1 MAGRSDK
8 RGHHGTQSVHR
19 VALLLRTIAS
29 AENKACRLIDLA
41 TLTKLQ
47 RPTVHR
53 LLKGLMNEGLV
64 DQEPSTR
71 RYRLGQ
77 LVFELGLAAVPQF
90 NLRQLCEPA
99 LLRIAE
105 QTGDTVFLS
114 ARSGYDAVCL
124 DRKEGSFPIKTL
136 TVDVGNRRPLGVG
149 AGGGALLM
157 ALRQEEVDEILAAN
171 AKHFSRYAN
180 LTVKDVRMM
189 VKRAHEIG
197 YMFNDRQVTPGAMS
211 IGLPITDPYGPP
223 VGAISIGAI
232 TDRMDAQR
240 RQALVAVLRR
250 EVKELER
257 QIQMHSRHRK
267 NRSQADRSPAI
278 VDGDKRVG

>member
-1 MAGRSDK
+1 MANQDDK
-8 RGHHGTQSVHR
+8 SNHDGTQSVHR
-19 VALLLRTIAS
+19 VALLLRTIAA
-29 AENKACRLIDLA
+29 AESKDCRLIDLA
-41 TLTKLQ
+41 LQTKLQ

-53 LLKGLMNEGLV
+53 LLKGLMNEGLI
-64 DQEPSTR
+64 DQDPSSR

-77 LVFELGLAAVPQF
+77 LLYELGLAAVPQF

-105 QTGDTVFLS
+105 ETGDTVFLS
-114 ARSGYDAVCL
+114 TRSGYDAVCL

-157 ALRQEEVDEILAAN
+157 ALQETEVDEILAVN
-171 AKHFSRYAN
+171 AKHLSRYAN
-180 LTVKDVRMM
+180 LTQKDVRTM

-223 VGAISIGAI
+223 IAAISIGAI
-232 TDRMDAQR
+232 TDRMDAR
-240 RQALVAVLRR
+240 RRATLVAVLRR
-250 EVKELER
+250 EVNDLER
-257 QIQMHSRHRK
+257 QIQLHPRYR
-267 NRSQADRSPAI
+267 RSGGKTDDDQLQA
-278 VDGDKRVG
+278 

>member
-1 MAGRSDK
+1 MPRRDDK
-8 RGHHGTQSVHR
+8 QGPRGTQSVHR

-29 AENKACRLIDLA
+29 ADNKDCRLIDLA
-41 TLTKLQ
+41 LQTKLE

-53 LLKGLMNEGLV
+53 LLKGLMSEGLV
-64 DQEPSTR
+64 DQDPSTR

-114 ARSGYDAVCL
+114 TRSGYDAVCL

-136 TVDVGNRRPLGVG
+136 TVDVGNRRPLGIG

-157 ALRQEEVDEILAAN
+157 ALPEEEVDEILAAN
-171 AKHFSRYAN
+171 AKHLSRYAN
-180 LTVKDVRMM
+180 LTVMDVRTM

-211 IGLPITDPYGPP
+211 IGLPIKDPYGPP
-223 VGAISIGAI
+223 IAAISIGAI
-232 TDRMDAQR
+232 RDRMDQQR
-240 RQALVAVLRR
+240 RQALAAVLRN
-250 EVKELER
+250 EIKELER
-257 QIQMHSRHRK
+257 QIQTHPRHR
-267 NRSQADRSPAI
+267 RDRSEP
-278 VDGDKRVG
+278 DGARP